1 MLLCKNINMHFDEKN
16 MKGYIFVSGVQ
27 FEQTAKN
34 SLRSSASKRRVESLC
49 VFSEQGMNKHRGW
62 INTEDEDIIKNR
74 GTNQTKT
81 ERAETKKKKKTKEN
95 EET

>member
-1 MLLCKNINMHFDEKN
+1 
-16 MKGYIFVSGVQ
+16 MKKIWRDIYLWVEYSSSKLQ
-27 FEQTAKN
+27 RTHWEAQQAKG
-34 SLRSSASKRRVESLC
+34 ESNHYVC
-49 VFSEQGMNKHRGW
+49 FQNKGW